1 MSKSGGFNLKRTVC
15 AVATATL
22 AASGLFVSAAHAVS
36 DPFQYGDIDKDRT
49 GTVTIHKFESGSL
62 QGTVTERQNDG
73 QGDGVKGVP
82 FKLYPI
88 NVDLTTSAGWEK
100 ISKVQSVPATACTT
114 NGAAN
119 WGAFTGPDAIGAK
132 NAVNEIEVT
141 TEDGGIATANTVP
154 LGAYLV
160 CEQDASNPTNNAG
173 HPVTVLKKAAPF
185 IVTVPRPTANGQ
197 GDHTGW
203 LYEINAYPK
212 NTVLESPKKA
222 TTINAVG
229 LKVADGIE
237 YTITTKV
244 PNLLTDQHFKYFS
257 MIDQMPAELKDAKVT
272 SVLVGGN
279 GVDLNTHYTVDYDM
293 AKDFL
298 AVNFTKEGLTHLKT
312 KANTDVVVTIK
323 ATVDAVSG
331 AQVANTAYFAVD
343 TDSTPPV
350 DEPPTPVDPQ
360 GPGKP
365 PTPKGGNPPVK
376 TSNKTA
382 TTWGDL
388 KIRKHDVAR
397 STEGLEGA
405 QFQIFEAKDQDA
417 CTAAAAKPVAE
428 RYAEPKDDNAITVG
442 QDSTFTT
449 TKGGEITIEGLF
461 IDKSDAT
468 ANGEPSPKTQK
479 CYVVKE
485 TQAPAGYVLPEENKR
500 TFAVLVK
507 AGQTA
512 AQEYDLDMPNTK
524 VSVPALP
531 LTGASGRVLL
541 MVGGLALVL
550 GSMGVVMVIRKRNAQ
565 A

>member
-1 MSKSGGFNLKRTVC
+1 MKRTVC

-22 AASGLFVSAAHAVS
+22 AASGLFVSAAQAADS
-36 DPFQYGDIDKDRT
+36 DIFYGDIDPSKPRKIH
-49 GTVTIHKFESGSL
+49 IHKFESGSL
-62 QGTVTERQNDG
+62 EGPVTERKDDG

-88 NVDLTTSAGWEK
+88 DVDLLTSAGWDK
-100 ISKVQSVPATACTT
+100 LSKVATVPAGACTAT
-114 NGAAN
+114 GAAN
-119 WGAFTGPDAIGAK
+119 WAVFTGPDAIGAK
-132 NAVNEIEVT
+132 NAANEIEIT
-141 TEDGGIATANTVP
+141 TGDGGVATATDVP

-160 CEQDASNPTNNAG
+160 CEQDAAKPTNEAG

-185 IVTVPRPTANGQ
+185 IVTVPRPQADGNAK
-197 GDHTGW
+197 HTGW
-203 LYEINAYPK
+203 IYTVNAYPK

-222 TTINAVG
+222 TTINSVG

-257 MIDQMPAELKDAKVT
+257 LIDQMPAELKDAKVT

-279 GVDLNTHYTVDYDM
+279 GVELNTHYTVDYD
-293 AKDFL
+293 ATKDFL
-298 AVNFTKEGLTHLKT
+298 AVNFTKAGLTHLKT

-350 DEPPTPVDPQ
+350 DEPPTPVEPQ
-360 GPGKP
+360 GPGKT

-405 QFQIFEAKDQDA
+405 QFQIFEAKDQGA

-428 RYAEPKDDNAITVG
+428 RYAEPNDDNAITVG
-442 QDSTFTT
+442 TDTTFTT
-449 TKGGEITIEGLF
+449 AKGGEITVAGLF

-468 ANGEPSPKTQK
+468 ADGEPSPKTQK

-485 TQAPAGYVLPEENKR
+485 TRAPAGYVLPEENKR

-507 AGQTA
+507 AGTSVDA
-512 AQEYDLDMPNTK
+512 DLDMPNTK

-550 GSMGVVMVIRKRNAQ
+550 GSMGVVMVIRKRNVEA
-565 A
+565 